1 MRKGLSIVKQLY
13 EKYSNLPLFI
23 SDFSRQVY
31 TELISDQLELLKSNV
46 PYFSYSFVLVH
57 F

>member
-46 PYFSYSFVLVH
+46 T
-57 F
+57 